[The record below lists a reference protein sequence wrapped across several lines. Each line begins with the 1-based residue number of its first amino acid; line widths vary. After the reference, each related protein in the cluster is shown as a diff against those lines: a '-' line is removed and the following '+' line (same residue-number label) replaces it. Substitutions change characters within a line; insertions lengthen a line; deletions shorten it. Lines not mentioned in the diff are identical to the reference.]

1 MIHTMITEYRHT
13 KQITRLMAGSSQLLA
28 ILMSKLRSSLGA
40 AWEQPVSRL
49 EYAYSMLMTTFLRPF
64 SSKRAEFERR
74 LAANEITARPSRD
87 YGSSFPCSSCWYWEA
102 QVCGDKKESGI

>member
-1 MIHTMITEYRHT
+1 MITEYRHT

-64 SSKRAEFERR
+64 SCKRAELERR
-74 LAANEITARPSRD
+74 LASDEITARR
-87 YGSSFPCSSCWYWEA
+87 FPAPHAGIGKHKCVGTDTSICWRMVYE
-102 QVCGDKKESGI
+102 G